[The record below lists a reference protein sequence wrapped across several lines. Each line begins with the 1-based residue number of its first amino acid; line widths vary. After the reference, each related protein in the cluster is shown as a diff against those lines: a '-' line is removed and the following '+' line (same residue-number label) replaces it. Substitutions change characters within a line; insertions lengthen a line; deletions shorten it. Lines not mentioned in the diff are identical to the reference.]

1 MSTAAP
7 VVKKRGRP
15 PKIQEEKYEKS
26 EKGFSGSKPAA
37 PTASTASSASG
48 ASKSNAHQPPS
59 AAEPSVD
66 KQRKAVKKKQAT
78 AAADASSKAPAVLS
92 GKSAAISSADK
103 QAEQEASALERS
115 TEAVQ
120 EDEPLAHA
128 KKKTA
133 ATTVR
138 SKLNT
143 KDNEQARAD
152 LLQMALDLKE
162 LIEISKGIQQ
172 TVAELAAQITNLQHK
187 VDKKSSESVGNTEA
201 IMVSVNEILTADFKN
216 NAAQTAEEDLKKLVS
231 EQLAEKHSEALK
243 EAHTTADM
251 FVATH
256 WSQINTQARSIRNS
270 CTKSIRRYLVQDLNC
285 KIGGLSAEERKKLYD
300 EHDIK
305 SKIPTLARKAFKIK
319 PGPLDFTRLIISS
332 NVLVG
337 SQL

>member
-1 MSTAAP
+1 
-7 VVKKRGRP
+7 V
-15 PKIQEEKYEKS
+15 
-26 EKGFSGSKPAA
+26 
-37 PTASTASSASG
+37 
-48 ASKSNAHQPPS
+48 
-59 AAEPSVD
+59 
-66 KQRKAVKKKQAT
+66 
-78 AAADASSKAPAVLS
+78 
-92 GKSAAISSADK
+92 
-103 QAEQEASALERS
+103 QAEGL
-115 TEAVQ
+115 
-120 EDEPLAHA
+120 PPP
-128 KKKTA
+128 
-133 ATTVR
+133 
-138 SKLNT
+138 NT
-143 KDNEQARAD
+143 KDKEQARAD

-172 TVAELAAQITNLQHK
+172 TVAELAARVTNLQHK
-187 VDKKSSESVGNTEA
+187 VDKKSSESVGNVNSANNTEA
-201 IMVSVNEILTADFKN
+201 IMVIVDEILTADFKQ

-270 CTKSIRRYLVQDLNC
+270 YTKSIRRYLVQDLNC